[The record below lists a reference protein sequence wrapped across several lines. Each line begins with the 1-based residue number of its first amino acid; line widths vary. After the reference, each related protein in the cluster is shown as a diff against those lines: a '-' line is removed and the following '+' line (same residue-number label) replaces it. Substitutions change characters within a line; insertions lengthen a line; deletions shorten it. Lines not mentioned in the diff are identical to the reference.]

1 MGKINKKIIVLVVVN
16 NVNQI
21 LNNLI
26 KVVYSAIVNQL
37 SQHNQLY
44 KQLIRLWQLNK

>member
-26 KVVYSAIVNQL
+26 KVVYSAIVN
-37 SQHNQLY
+37 
-44 KQLIRLWQLNK
+44 